1 MGKIPMPLSIN
12 LKRNEYLLS
21 NSIRSLI
28 NRKKKIMLSE
38 DYQNFT
44 IICVKLMNELI
55 WVNRLSSH
63 EKPMMTYESN
73 QEYNDVGKKPKRDSV
88 C

>member
-1 MGKIPMPLSIN
+1 MGKITMPLSIN
-12 LKRNEYLLS
+12 FKKNEYLLS
-21 NSIRSLI
+21 NSIRPLI
-28 NRKKKIMLSE
+28 NRGKKIMFSK

-63 EKPMMTYESN
+63 EKPMMAYESN